1 MKIKRFRAE
10 NFRNIEKCD
19 IEFSDG
25 VNLLHGKNAQGK
37 TNAIEGIYIF
47 SRGKSFRGRDD
58 SELIKFGSE
67 GFRISIEFED
77 KFGEESLEYA
87 LFGKERQRKKNGYKI
102 NRITE
107 MVGSFKCVLFYPD
120 NLGLVK
126 GGPEERRSF
135 LNVAAS
141 ACYPS
146 YMKNY
151 SDYKSALENR
161 NCILKF
167 IQKGMYY
174 DRFELDSWS
183 ASMAEYASYIYL
195 FREEYIRK
203 LEVHAKKILSEIS
216 DGKEELEIS
225 HITDITVGLSERKD
239 VFDEYLKLF
248 TSSVEKEAMAGVTL
262 YGPHREDIE
271 IKINGKAARVFA
283 SQGQQRSI
291 VLALKLAEGEVIRE
305 ICGEYPVFLFDDV
318 LSELDEKRRKYVLS
332 GKGDRQIIIT
342 SCEPDECEGFTDKEI
357 DVSEGVYSSY
367 VSTHRKRDKC

>member
-1 MKIKRFRAE
+1 MIIKRFSAE

-19 IEFSDG
+19 IEFSPG

-58 SELIKFGSE
+58 SELIRFGTE
-67 GFRISIEFED
+67 GFRIGIEFED
-77 KFGEESLEYA
+77 KFGEETLEYA

-102 NRITE
+102 NKITE

-135 LNVAAS
+135 LNIAAS
-141 ACYPS
+141 ACFPT
-146 YMKNY
+146 YMKHY
-151 SDYKSALENR
+151 ADYKSALENR

-167 IQKGMYY
+167 MQKGMVY

-183 ASMAEYASYIYL
+183 ASMAEYASYIYI
-195 FREEYIRK
+195 FREEYIKRLK
-203 LEVHAKKILSEIS
+203 VFAKKIMAEIS
-216 DGKEELEIS
+216 EGNEELEIS
-225 HITDITVGLSERKD
+225 HVSDITSGITDRKTVYE
-239 VFDEYLKLF
+239 EYLKAF
-248 TSSVEKEAMAGVTL
+248 SSSIDREIAAGVTL
-262 YGPHREDIE
+262 FGPHREDME
-271 IKINGKAARVFA
+271 IKVNGKSARSFA

-291 VLALKLAEGEVIRE
+291 VLALKMAEGEVIRE
-305 ICGEYPVFLFDDV
+305 ISGEYPVFLFDDV
-318 LSELDEKRRKYVLS
+318 LSELDDRRRNYVLS

-342 SCEPDECEGFTDKEI
+342 SCEPDECRGYTDREI
-357 DVSEGVYSSY
+357 DVSEGQYSLSAE
-367 VSTHRKRDKC
+367 ST